1 MENMD
6 AAYELK
12 LESYKGPLEKLLE
25 LIEEKKME
33 ITSVNIAEVTGDF
46 LQYIEKLG
54 TDEKT
59 REYIADFLV
68 VASKLILIK
77 SKVLLP
83 SLPLTEEE
91 ESDISNFE
99 SRLKLYQELKHAQ
112 PHIKDGWKE
121 FPQMMHREF
130 LMTMGALFYPPKRL
144 TSEDLHN
151 SVQKAFGELQKVIRP
166 VAFIKAEMIN
176 LKEKINEVFSRL
188 SELPMLFK
196 NLHEGKTKG
205 EVVVLFLAILHLIKD
220 QLVDVTQE
228 EHFSDI
234 TVAKTQ
240 KNQ

>member
-1 MENMD
+1 MD
-6 AAYELK
+6 AVYELK
-12 LESYKGPLEKLLE
+12 LETYKGPLEKLLE

-54 TDEKT
+54 EEEKT

-99 SRLKLYQELKHAQ
+99 ARLRLYQELKHAQ
-112 PHIKDGWKE
+112 PHIKEGWRE

-130 LMTMGALFYPPKRL
+130 LMTMGPLFYPPKRI
-144 TSEDLHN
+144 TVDDLHN
-151 SVQKAFGELQKVIRP
+151 SIQKAFGELQKVLRP
-166 VAFIKAEMIN
+166 VGVIKAEIIN
-176 LKEKINEVFSRL
+176 LREKINEVFSRL
-188 SELPMLFK
+188 TDSPTLFK
-196 NLHEGKTKG
+196 HLREGKTKG

-220 QLVDVTQE
+220 QLINVEQE
-228 EHFSDI
+228 NHFAEM

-240 KNQ
+240 KSQ

>member
-1 MENMD
+1 MD
-6 AAYELK
+6 IRYELK

-46 LQYIEKLG
+46 LKYIEELG
-54 TDEKT
+54 LDEKT

-83 SLPLTEEE
+83 TLPLTEEE
-91 ESDISNFE
+91 ELDISTFE
-99 SRLKLYQELKHAQ
+99 TRLKLYQELKHAQ
-112 PHIKDGWKE
+112 PHIREGWKE

-130 LMTMGALFYPPKRL
+130 LMNMGALFYPPKRIAP
-144 TSEDLHN
+144 SHLHE
-151 SVQKAFGELQKVIRP
+151 SVQKVFGELQKVLRP
-166 VAFIKAEMIN
+166 VAFVKVEMIN
-176 LKEKINEVFSRL
+176 LKEKIHEIFSRL
-188 SELPMLFK
+188 SESPMLFK
-196 NLHEGKTKG
+196 HLHTGKTKG
-205 EVVVLFLAILHLIKD
+205 EIVVMFLAVLHLIKD
-220 QLVDVTQE
+220 QLVEVTQG

-234 TVAKTQ
+234 AVAKAK

>member
-1 MENMD
+1 MD
-6 AAYELK
+6 AVYELK

-46 LQYIEKLG
+46 LQYIETFG

-91 ESDISNFE
+91 ESEISNFE
-99 SRLKLYQELKHAQ
+99 ARLKLYQELKHMQ
-112 PHIKDGWKE
+112 PYIKNNWKE

-130 LMTMGALFYPPKRL
+130 LMTMGPLFYPPKHL
-144 TSEDLHN
+144 TSEDLYN
-151 SVQKAFGELQKVIRP
+151 SIQKAFGELQKILRP
-166 VAFIKAEMIN
+166 VEIIKAEIIN

-188 SELPMLFK
+188 TDSPMLFK
-196 NLHEGKTKG
+196 NLREGKTKG

-220 QLVDVTQE
+220 QLIHVEQE
-228 EHFSDI
+228 KHFADM

-240 KNQ
+240 KSQ

>member
-1 MENMD
+1 MD
-6 AAYELK
+6 VAYELK
-12 LESYKGPLEKLLE
+12 LETYKGPLEKLLE

-54 TDEKT
+54 ADEKT

-77 SKVLLP
+77 SKILLP

-99 SRLKLYQELKHAQ
+99 ARLKLYQELKHAQ
-112 PHIKDGWKE
+112 PHIKDNWKE
-121 FPQMMHREF
+121 SPQMMHREF
-130 LMTMGALFYPPKRL
+130 LMTMGPLFYPPKRL
-144 TSEDLHN
+144 VVDDLHR
-151 SVQKAFGELQKVIRP
+151 SIQKAFGELQKVLRP
-166 VAFIKAEMIN
+166 VGVIKAEIIN

-188 SELPMLFK
+188 TDSPMLFK
-196 NLHEGKTKG
+196 NLREGKTKG

-220 QLVDVTQE
+220 QLINVEQE
-228 EHFSDI
+228 NHFADM

-240 KNQ
+240 KSQ